1 MIYIASF
8 VEGHWIITEPN
19 FNFIPCANIKIL
31 EKCIHSPLFPITY
44 ILYVY
49 YIYIGALRDLL
60 RFCDRRYDTQIHAN
74 DFLAILLDFYPFV
87 WVNMTS
93 EVF

>member
-31 EKCIHSPLFPITY
+31 EKCIHSPLFPMFLWSSIWH
-44 ILYVY
+44 I
-49 YIYIGALRDLL
+49 
-60 RFCDRRYDTQIHAN
+60 QIHAN

-87 WVNMTS
+87 WVNMSS